1 MKGNSSKI
9 KLLRILLAVAIS
21 LMLSYS
27 CKKVSG
33 NVYDLMNLNS
43 NFSCEAPTV
52 VLGNGANSTST
63 IYENSTSATITI
75 NATSSLLTY
84 NYSLNIT
91 NNGSSLWE
99 TKLECFETTNTNRV
113 NTTIV
118 LHNDSTSSEQ
128 IYLNGSLSQ
137 TDNCYNLTINSTIYI
152 GVMNLVE
159 NFSEGATVL
168 QVYLRMRIPDT
179 TTYTLYIVT
188 IKFT

>member
-9 KLLRILLAVAIS
+9 QLHRVLLAIAIS
-21 LMLSYS
+21 LMLIYS
-27 CKKVSG
+27 CRNVSG

-52 VLGNGANSTST
+52 VLGNGANRTST

-75 NATSSLLTY
+75 NADPSLLTY
-84 NYSLNIT
+84 NCSLNIT

-99 TKLECFETTNTNRV
+99 TKLECFETTSTSRV

-128 IYLNGSLSQ
+128 IYLNGSLIQ
-137 TDNCYNLTINSTIYI
+137 TDNCYNLTSNSTIYI

-159 NFSEGATVL
+159 NSSEGATVL
-168 QVYLRMRIPDT
+168 HVYLRMRIPDT
-179 TTYTLYIVT
+179 TTYTLYIIT
-188 IKFT
+188 FEFT